1 MLIDA
6 TVAYDV
12 SKRIAELFLN
22 LPMLT
27 GFSVQDS
34 ATLPRDRNHAR
45 LGTELCIAD
54 VAVDA
59 WPGWQAGPAVHD
71 EIAQALLELLSE
83 HPESYDALRGQTFAR
98 TFH

>member
-6 TVAYDV
+6 AVAQV
-12 SKRIAELFLN
+12 SARIAALFVK

-27 GFSVQDS
+27 GFSVQQS
-34 ATLPRDRNHAR
+34 AT
-45 LGTELCIAD
+45 GELRIAD
-54 VAVDA
+54 VSVDA

-71 EIAQALLELLSE
+71 EIAQALLELINE
-83 HPESYDALRGQTFAR
+83 HPESYDALRGHTFAR